1 VLACAL
7 SALIVLAISGC
18 GGGGS
23 EGNEDKTFDGDG
35 FSFQYPGDWVE
46 GEFANPNSS
55 VVAGVTYPGAEQG
68 TTDSVSV
75 AKGSVPEEVTKEN
88 LSEVVAAIKTE
99 AAAAY
104 DEVLEGPVGTEIGG
118 RPAITLRA
126 KDTSPEGDDVVIR
139 AAVVIA
145 NTTRFV
151 IQCEYLP
158 ENAEKITPGCDQVIE
173 TFKAE

>member
-1 VLACAL
+1 L

-23 EGNEDKTFDGDG
+23 EGSEDKTFDGDG

-46 GEFANPNSS
+46 GGFADPNSS
-55 VVAGVTYPGAEQG
+55 VVAAVTYPGGEQA

-75 AKGSVPEEVTKEN
+75 AKGSVKAEVTKAN
-88 LSEVVAAIKTE
+88 LSEAVAAIKTE
-99 AAAAY
+99 AAAGY
-104 DEVLEGPVGTEIGG
+104 DEVVEGPVGTEIGG

-126 KDTSPEGDDVVIR
+126 KDTNLDGDEVVIR
-139 AAVVIA
+139 AAVVFA
-145 NTTRFV
+145 DASRFV
-151 IQCEYLP
+151 IQCEYFP